1 MYSEDY
7 CMNTYLKLKM
17 MDYIFSRNTNQ
28 TAATKS
34 AVTIDAGKPLSFLPA
49 REMAFC
55 GLIFQVAQR
64 MSSSFII
71 ESKQKKNNFSPL
83 KA

>member
-71 ESKQKKNNFSPL
+71 ESKQKKTTSAL
-83 KA
+83 